1 MQVKGTAISSIPDFI
16 SGRFGKE
23 AFHHWLNTLSDGA
36 KKVYGGSI
44 LAGSWYPVKE
54 IMVEPTRKMCELFYH
69 GDLRGAKE
77 GGRFS
82 AEKGLKGVYRIF
94 VKFGSPEFLIRRAS
108 TIFTSYYQPSEMK
121 VVSEGDR
128 KAVVHITNFSEPSQ
142 LIENRIAGWMERAL
156 EISGCK
162 GVKIQISQS
171 LAKGAPYTEF
181 IATWA

>member
-1 MQVKGTAISSIPDFI
+1 MQVKGTAISSIPEFI
-16 SGRFGKE
+16 AGKFGKE
-23 AFHHWLNTLSDGA
+23 GLNQWLSALTENA
-36 KKVYGGSI
+36 KKVYQGAI
-44 LAGSWYPVKE
+44 LAGNWYPVNE
-54 IMVEPTRKMCELFYH
+54 IMIEPTRKMCELFYRE
-69 GDLRGAKE
+69 DLRGARE

-94 VKFGSPEFLIRRAS
+94 VKLGSPEFLIRRAS
-108 TIFTSYYQPSEMK
+108 TIFTTYYQPSDMQ
-121 VVSEGDR
+121 VVSEEDR

-171 LAKGAPYTEF
+171 LAKGAPFTEF